1 MVKFLAFQVK
11 LGKITIEQ
19 IPDRYREAVKKK
31 ELGLTIPKVSGT
43 EYIPPMKLIKGRKY
57 FQNSIS
63 YKFTVSSGIEVNN
76 DLASLGG
83 IYVEIVNS

>member
-1 MVKFLAFQVK
+1 MVKFLAIQVK

-19 IPDRYREAVKKK
+19 VPDRYRDNVKK
-31 ELGLTIPKVSGT
+31 ELGIPISKISGT

-57 FQNSIS
+57 FQNGIS
-63 YKFTVSSGIEVNN
+63 YKCTVSSGIEVNN
-76 DLASLGG
+76 DLASLAG

>member
-1 MVKFLAFQVK
+1 MVKFFAIQVK

-19 IPDRYREAVKKK
+19 IPEKYREDVKK
-31 ELGLTIPKVSGT
+31 ELGLPIPKVSWT
-43 EYIPPMKLIKGRKY
+43 EYILPMKLIKGRKY
-57 FQNSIS
+57 FQNCIS

-76 DLASLGG
+76 DLASLVG

>member
-1 MVKFLAFQVK
+1 MVKFLAIQVK

-19 IPDRYREAVKKK
+19 VPDRYREYVKK
-31 ELGLTIPKVSGT
+31 ELGLPIPKVSWT

-76 DLASLGG
+76 DLASLVG

>member
-1 MVKFLAFQVK
+1 MVKFLAIQVK

-19 IPDRYREAVKKK
+19 VPDRYRDNVKK
-31 ELGLTIPKVSGT
+31 ELGLPISKISGT

-57 FQNSIS
+57 FQNGIS
-63 YKFTVSSGIEVNN
+63 YKCTVSSGIEVNN
-76 DLASLGG
+76 DLASLVG